1 MKLLEMIIRYGKLYR
16 EGLKEQIRF
25 YRRRFLEKANLF
37 ITFLRGKGIGEI
49 SSEPKERA
57 IEIFDALYS
66 MHREKELL
74 TSFFKDTSKHFMA
87 K

>member
-1 MKLLEMIIRYGKLYR
+1 
-16 EGLKEQIRF
+16 LKEQIYF
-25 YRRRFLEKANLF
+25 YKRRFLEKINLF
-37 ITFLRGKGIGEI
+37 ITFLRGKGIGKL

-57 IEIFDALYS
+57 IEIFDALYTL
-66 MHREKELL
+66 HRAKELL